1 MNGYLTKP
9 TTRLARYP
17 LLLETILKYTPE
29 GNPDKEA
36 IPKAVKMIREL
47 LVKVNYESGR
57 SEARFNLAQL
67 DQQLIFKPGEAVDL
81 KLRDEARDLI
91 FKGPLK
97 KRGGTN
103 SDSADLQVYLFD
115 HAILMV
121 KTKAQGKANEQLRV
135 YRKPIPLELLVVSA
149 TDDPTTLR
157 TSTVRPKSLMSRSS
171 NASKLT
177 LTNGSALKNSTSNN
191 SAPDPTSKQGFPLTF
206 THLGRKGYSLTLW
219 SPSWAGRKK
228 WLDKIE
234 QRQTELRDRSLVFDM
249 SVLSEG
255 FFAGTNRVTCAAPFG
270 KLRLLR
276 FRKGVPLI
284 KFFFADGGTQM
295 VYGTDNGVYLAN
307 LLAKEKSPIKV
318 VAVANVTQVDVL
330 EEYGILIVLAG
341 MTIFWFPS
349 KAAILK
355 LLNFQTRP
363 SRPSL

>member
-1 MNGYLTKP
+1 MFVQPQTTERLPESRKLELNGYLTKP

-29 GNPDKEA
+29 GNSDKEA
-36 IPKAVKMIREL
+36 IPKAVEMIRAL
-47 LVKVNYESGR
+47 LVKVNFESGR

-81 KLRDEARDLI
+81 KLRDELRDLI

-157 TSTVRPKSLMSRSS
+157 NSTVRPKSLMSRSS

-177 LTNGSALKNSTSNN
+177 LTNGSALKSSTSNN
-191 SAPDPTSKQGFPLTF
+191 SAPDPTSKQGFPLSF

-234 QRQTELRDRSLVFDM
+234 QRQAELRDRSLVFDM

-255 FFAGTNRVTCAAPFG
+255 FFSGTNRVTCAAPFG
-270 KLRLLR
+270 KLFWLR
-276 FRKGVPLI
+276 ILPRIADPLVTFCRRWHSDGLWYRQWSLSCSFAGQREVAYQSHRCRQCYSSRRFGGVW
-284 KFFFADGGTQM
+284 
-295 VYGTDNGVYLAN
+295 YSYC
-307 LLAKEKSPIKV
+307 SC
-318 VAVANVTQVDVL
+318 
-330 EEYGILIVLAG
+330 
-341 MTIFWFPS
+341 
-349 KAAILK
+349 
-355 LLNFQTRP
+355 R
-363 SRPSL
+363 